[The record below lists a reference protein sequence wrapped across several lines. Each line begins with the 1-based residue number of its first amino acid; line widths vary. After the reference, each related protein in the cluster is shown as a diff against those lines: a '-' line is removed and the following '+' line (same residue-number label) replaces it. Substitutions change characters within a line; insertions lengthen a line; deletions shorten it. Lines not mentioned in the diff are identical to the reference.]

1 MGYANTLQMHTVVL
15 SGTHSGISTSNQK
28 TRNFLLHELVSSGWE
43 ISNTYGDQKIT
54 LSNIEEKVRGTDA
67 FIFMPNAQL
76 EDIFYAVSIFVG
88 YQTLDPDLK
97 GKPAIILNTDGSW
110 DSMFELLDQLE
121 LFGTIRQSYRKFLLH
136 ATEPKEALAN
146 LSYAATVGVP
156 DSGREKIISG
166 PTESFETPAP
176 TDIKSKVCV
185 FCSASTNAE
194 DYIEDGYAL
203 GKLLANHNFG
213 CVSGAGTTG
222 VMGSVVRGSVE
233 AGGWTAGSNVPHIIE
248 IEGLPE
254 GLSSF
259 WLRPD
264 IYTRMEVMIER
275 SDAFIIFPGGAG
287 TVQELLALLI
297 FKQSSN
303 PLMAGKP
310 IILFNRVDKELQ
322 LPFWG
327 KLITLL
333 NQQCNE
339 ALFDVVTELE
349 EIIPTLNQTL
359 KK

>member
-1 MGYANTLQMHTVVL
+1 MPKAIL
-15 SGTHSGISTSNQK
+15 SGNHSRASTSNHK
-28 TRNFLLHELVSSGWE
+28 IRKFLLHELVTSGWD
-43 ISNTYGDQKIT
+43 ISNTYGEQKIT
-54 LSNIEEKVRGTDA
+54 LSNIEEKVRCADA

-76 EDIFYAVSIFVG
+76 EDIFYAASIFVG
-88 YQTLDPDLK
+88 YQTLDPDLR
-97 GKPAIILNTDGSW
+97 GKPAVILNSDGSW
-110 DSMFELLDQLE
+110 NPMFELFDQLE

-156 DSGREKIISG
+156 DSGREKIISD

-176 TDIKSKVCV
+176 TDIKIKVCV
-185 FCSASTNAE
+185 FCSASTNAQ

-248 IEGLPE
+248 IEGLPK

-275 SDAFIIFPGGAG
+275 SDAFVIFPGGAG

-297 FKQSSN
+297 FKQSGN

-310 IILFNRVDKELQ
+310 IILFNRIDKKLQ
-322 LPFWG
+322 MPFWD

-333 NQQCNE
+333 NHLCNKE
-339 ALFDVVTELE
+339 LFDVVTELQD
-349 EIIPTLNQTL
+349 IVPSLDRAL
-359 KK
+359 KKRR

>member
-1 MGYANTLQMHTVVL
+1 
-15 SGTHSGISTSNQK
+15 
-28 TRNFLLHELVSSGWE
+28 
-43 ISNTYGDQKIT
+43 
-54 LSNIEEKVRGTDA
+54 
-67 FIFMPNAQL
+67 
-76 EDIFYAVSIFVG
+76 
-88 YQTLDPDLK
+88 
-97 GKPAIILNTDGSW
+97 
-110 DSMFELLDQLE
+110 
-121 LFGTIRQSYRKFLLH
+121 
-136 ATEPKEALAN
+136 
-146 LSYAATVGVP
+146 
-156 DSGREKIISG
+156 
-166 PTESFETPAP
+166 
-176 TDIKSKVCV
+176 
-185 FCSASTNAE
+185 
-194 DYIEDGYAL
+194 
-203 GKLLANHNFG
+203 
-213 CVSGAGTTG
+213 
-222 VMGSVVRGSVE
+222 MGSVVRGSVE

-248 IEGLPE
+248 IEGLPK

-303 PLMAGKP
+303 PLMADKP